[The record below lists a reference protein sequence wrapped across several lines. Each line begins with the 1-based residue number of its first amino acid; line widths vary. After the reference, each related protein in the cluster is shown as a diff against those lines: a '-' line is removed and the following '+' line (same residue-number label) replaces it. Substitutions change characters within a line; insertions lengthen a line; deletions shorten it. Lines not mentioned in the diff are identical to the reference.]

1 MPYNELTWTGRKLK
15 MAQRAA
21 RNFSDTNAQPFLLEG
36 GSHGILLL
44 HGFTG
49 SAGHMRPIG
58 EELNRQGYTVLAIQ
72 LPGHGTRLNDM
83 QNVGWQDWLQSAKEG
98 ILTLKK
104 RCEKV
109 SAAGLSMGGVLTLLL
124 AQQTRINAAIVMST
138 PMALKNRLAYLAP
151 VASRFTP
158 VTYWRGDE
166 ERDKLLD
173 QRYDYG
179 YPGFPT
185 ARIGDLLHLIRLARR
200 NLFAVTCPTL
210 VVQSRADETIQP
222 NSADIILKNIRS
234 EKKAVLWLDDVP
246 HVVTISREYQRIAK
260 AMGEFLQSAQA
271 AQPPEGEK
279 FVKTV
284 DKGAEI

>member
-1 MPYNELTWTGRKLK
+1 
-15 MAQRAA
+15 MAQRAE
-21 RNFSDTNAQPFLLEG
+21 RSFSDTNAQPFLLEG

-49 SAGHMRPIG
+49 SAGHMRLIG
-58 EELNRQGYTVLAIQ
+58 EELHQQGFTVLGIQ
-72 LPGHGTRLNDM
+72 LPGHGTSLEDM
-83 QNVGWQDWLQSAKEG
+83 QNVHWQDWLQSAKEG
-98 ILTLKK
+98 RLTLAE

-109 SAAGLSMGGVLTLLL
+109 SVAGLSMGGVLTLLM
-124 AQQTRINAAIVMST
+124 AQQTRINAAVVMST
-138 PMALKNRLAYLAP
+138 PMALRNKLASLAP

-158 VTYWRGDE
+158 VTYWRGNE
-166 ERDKLLD
+166 QREKMLD

-185 ARIGDLLHLIRLARR
+185 ASIGDLLHLIRLARR

-210 VVQSRADETIQP
+210 VVQSRADETIAP
-222 NSADIILKNIRS
+222 NSADIILQGIRS
-234 EKKAVLWLDDVP
+234 EKKAVLWLEGVP

-279 FVKTV
+279 RKFPK
-284 DKGAEI
+284 